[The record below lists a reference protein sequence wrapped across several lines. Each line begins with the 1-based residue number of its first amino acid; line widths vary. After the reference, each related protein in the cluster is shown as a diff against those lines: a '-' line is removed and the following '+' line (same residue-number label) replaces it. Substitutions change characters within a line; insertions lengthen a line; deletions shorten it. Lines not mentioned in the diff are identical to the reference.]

1 MPKAWSFLDPAR
13 HHRLCSSLILVKIR
27 LTEGDAVMYGRP
39 YVRQRR
45 TRDIRRA
52 RERAEHAQEATAAGS
67 NGPAADQ
74 GAGIAAVASS

>member
-1 MPKAWSFLDPAR
+1 MPLPHTFPNSKLLHDNFMIFSMLNN
-13 HHRLCSSLILVKIR
+13 
-27 LTEGDAVMYGRP
+27 VMYGRP

-67 NGPAADQ
+67 NG
-74 GAGIAAVASS
+74 

>member
-1 MPKAWSFLDPAR
+1 VERSIFTKLGEAQHAFEGARLYKACRCVASAPSDAR
-13 HHRLCSSLILVKIR
+13 AKGREKVV
-27 LTEGDAVMYGRP
+27 GVVMYGRP

-67 NGPAADQ
+67 NG
-74 GAGIAAVASS
+74 

>member
-1 MPKAWSFLDPAR
+1 MMEYTQS
-13 HHRLCSSLILVKIR
+13 
-27 LTEGDAVMYGRP
+27 VMYGRP

-67 NGPAADQ
+67 NG
-74 GAGIAAVASS
+74 

>member
-1 MPKAWSFLDPAR
+1 MLSHADRLRKMFL
-13 HHRLCSSLILVKIR
+13 IY
-27 LTEGDAVMYGRP
+27 VMYGRP

-67 NGPAADQ
+67 NG
-74 GAGIAAVASS
+74 